1 MPFKKKTVEVPVET
15 KEEVTAELGETEIPK
30 EEEVKKLSLE
40 DFRQSIIEVG
50 YVVSEGL
57 KDRNRILTEPE
68 VRQIEAICKLYDA
81 AVIKA
86 D

>member
-1 MPFKKKTVEVPVET
+1 MPFKKKTVEAPVET
-15 KEEVTAELGETEIPK
+15 KEEVTAESGATEIPT

-50 YVVSEGL
+50 YTLSEGL
-57 KDRNRILTEPE
+57 KNRDRILTEME
-68 VRQIEAICKLYDA
+68 VKQVEAICKLYDA
-81 AVIKA
+81 AVIKV